1 MKRGE
6 IAANV
11 SRGAFYLALE
21 KAASVF
27 SGVAY
32 FALLLRWL
40 GPTKYGIITLALSF
54 AALATVATGN
64 FEEFLER
71 YAAEY
76 QAQGRF
82 DMVRR
87 AHRLALLLKLALG
100 VVAAVLLA
108 ALAPWLAHHFQL
120 PELRVLLPVLT
131 LIVVTD
137 GLATT
142 GRATL
147 YGLQRFRSLC
157 LISVGFHVVKTV
169 MVGALWAFRQG
180 LLALAIGLAV
190 LTLVQAVVM
199 SLVPMWTV
207 PRAAAAGSDPGRAV
221 GPPRPGRL
229 LREMVAYC
237 APLLG
242 ARVSFLSGQNL
253 SKVVLGKLFDVTT
266 LGYFSFAF
274 QTMERFIELVAT
286 LPSALLPSLTQLVAR
301 AERERLRHVFDQAFR
316 LIQLMSCVLSFGV
329 FVLARELTLL
339 VASPLFEPAV
349 PLLRILALV
358 PIARTAQ
365 RPLIMLFQAL
375 RRPGSVLG
383 LALLKFGV
391 EFACYFTLVPALGL
405 AGAGWGNLAGAVVSY
420 LAALVLVARAVPDGA
435 GERGRAVVLNV
446 ALLLP
451 LLGAALV
458 IDRLTAPPAATML
471 RLALAPVGLVG
482 IFALGLMTR
491 YDLEKLGSVPLERAW
506 LRRTR
511 DALVAGADRLAL
523 VLGPRRAS

>member
-11 SRGAFYLALE
+11 SRGAFYLVLE
-21 KAASVF
+21 KAAALV

-40 GPTKYGIITLALSF
+40 GPTKYGIMTLALSF
-54 AALATVATGN
+54 AGLATVATGN

-71 YAAEY
+71 FAAEY

-82 DMVRR
+82 DTLRR
-87 AHRLALLLKLALG
+87 AHHLALLLKLGLG
-100 VVAAVLLA
+100 AVAAVLLA
-108 ALAPWLAHHFQL
+108 ALAPWLAHHFQM
-120 PELRVLLPVLT
+120 PELGALLPVLT
-131 LIVVTD
+131 LIVITD

-147 YGLQRFRSLC
+147 YGLQRFRWLC
-157 LISVGFHVVKTV
+157 FLSVTFHLVKTV
-169 MVGALWAFRQG
+169 MVGALWGFKQG
-180 LLALAIGLAV
+180 LIALAFGLSGLTLLHGLA
-190 LTLVQAVVM
+190 M
-199 SLVPMWTV
+199 SLVPVWILSHALA
-207 PRAAAAGSDPGRAV
+207 PAPAGPAPAPARG
-221 GPPRPGRL
+221 GL
-229 LREMVAYC
+229 LREMAAYC

-253 SKVVLGKLFDVTT
+253 SKVVLGKLFDATH

-301 AERERLRHVFDQAFR
+301 AERERLRYVFDQAFR
-316 LIQLMSCVLSFGV
+316 LIQLMACVLSFGV
-329 FVLARELTLL
+329 FVFARELTLL
-339 VASPLFEPAV
+339 VGSPLFEPAV

-365 RPLIMLFQAL
+365 RPLTMLFQAL
-375 RRPGSVLG
+375 RRPGIVLA

-391 EFACYFTLVPALGL
+391 EFGCYFTLVPALGL
-405 AGAGWGNLAGAVVSY
+405 AGAGWANLGGALISY
-420 LAALVLVARAVPDGA
+420 LVALMLLARVVPEGA
-435 GERGRAVVLNV
+435 GERSRAVALNV

-451 LLGAALV
+451 LLGVALA
-458 IDRLTAPPAATML
+458 IDRLVLPPAAALL
-471 RLALAPVGLVG
+471 RVALAPVGLLGV
-482 IFALGLMTR
+482 FALGLVTR
-491 YDLEKLGSVPLERAW
+491 YDLEKLASVPLGSAW

-511 DALVAGADRLAL
+511 DGVVAGADRLARAL
-523 VLGPRRAS
+523 EPRRAS